1 MRGSFQP
8 GLPFLNRVTEA
19 ALERGALAS
28 ITDSVIGHLTWS
40 IGKLDAEPSPAL
52 LEAIGQDLADR
63 CALSTTKAG

>member
-1 MRGSFQP
+1 MHGRFQP

-19 ALERGALAS
+19 ALDRRALAG

-52 LEAIGQDLADR
+52 LEAVGQDLVAR
-63 CALSTTKAG
+63 C